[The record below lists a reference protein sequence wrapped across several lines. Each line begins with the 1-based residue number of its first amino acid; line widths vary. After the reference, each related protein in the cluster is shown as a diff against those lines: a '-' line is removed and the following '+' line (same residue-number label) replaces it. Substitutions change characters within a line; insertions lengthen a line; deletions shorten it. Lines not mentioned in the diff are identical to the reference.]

1 MQMSL
6 LESAA
11 KRYLAVVLLNGML
24 AVVCNAPVIAQT
36 QTEPEVYT
44 EGQTQTQARTEPKV
58 ALVLSGGSAF
68 GLAHVGVIRV
78 LEEAGIPIDM
88 VCGTSMGAI
97 VGGLYVAGYSPDQLQ
112 AIVTGMDWNAVFV
125 DSKVTATD
133 HYEND
138 KRTGYALRMGF
149 DKTGV
154 ALGEGVFSGQNIL
167 TLFTKLTLHS
177 LSTRDFD
184 KFPVPF
190 RAVAAD
196 IVTGEK
202 VVFSKGSLAE
212 AMRAS
217 MSIPGVFRP
226 YTVDGKILVDGGM
239 VDNLPVDLAKEMGAD
254 IVIAVESRG
263 YIDTRPEALNNV
275 VAITNR
281 TMNLFI
287 EQNMEPNRKQADIII
302 KPDLSKYGTMSYSEA
317 RQIIEQGEKGAR
329 AMMPQIQE
337 LASRIAQARNLVKPE
352 EQPNRA
358 ALHAPAK
365 VDAIEVQGGNMVEQA
380 FVRGE
385 FASFLNT
392 SPSRDALAQ
401 AIDRIYVTGRFDLVK
416 VDLEPDENGK
426 VTLVASLKPA
436 VQLKDAALI
445 NYDLTTVLTQRSTI
459 DPEISAGLLFRGWTT
474 ANSAAFFKATI
485 GSGVNIYGEYF
496 QPFGPFS
503 VVPWLRFDTDYDDW
517 IFDELKVSTLYRTYG
532 IGFWLEY
539 AISSH
544 QDVRL
549 GLSLESV
556 KETPIPDPEL
566 GTPQGSSGTSTSG
579 VSAHLSAVRAAYRF
593 DNRPSAVFPSSGLA
607 LLVYASW
614 GSVPLGSD
622 LGFFKLDAV
631 YTMAESIGNDSTI
644 GVSAFFGSDFA
655 GIIPG
660 AAPVPTGQYFS
671 LARNGMFYGMAGGEP
686 EGTGDT
692 VAGIGIEIRHRIGKL
707 NPILGGEFYAIANFS
722 LGTTDWYGEDTINY
736 LPLRW
741 SGTVGAGAKLT
752 NQLGAFAGVGLVGSG
767 SGLRPALT
775 LLIGSFNDAI
785 EDRR

>member
-1 MQMSL
+1 MSL
-6 LESAA
+6 LGRAA
-11 KRYLAVVLLNGML
+11 KRYLAVGILSGML
-24 AVVCNAPVIAQT
+24 AVVCNMPVMAQT
-36 QTEPEVYT
+36 QAEPEGHK
-44 EGQTQTQARTEPKV
+44 EGETQALAPTRPKV

-68 GLAHVGVIRV
+68 GLAHVGVIKV

-97 VGGLYVAGYSPDQLQ
+97 VGGLYVAGYSPDQLE
-112 AIVTGMDWNAVFV
+112 AIVTSVDWNAVFV
-125 DSKVTATD
+125 DSKVTAAD
-133 HYEND
+133 RYEND
-138 KRTGYALRMGF
+138 KRMGYALRMGF

-154 ALGEGVFSGQNIL
+154 AIGEGVFSGQNIL
-167 TLFTKLTLHS
+167 TLLTKLTLHS
-177 LSTRDFD
+177 LPTRDFN
-184 KFPVPF
+184 KFAVPY

-196 IVTGEK
+196 ISSGEK

-217 MSIPGVFRP
+217 MSIPGVFKP
-226 YTVDGKILVDGGM
+226 YVVDGRILVDGGM

-263 YIDTRPEALNNV
+263 YIDTSPEALNNV

-317 RQIIEQGEKGAR
+317 SEIIEQGEKGAR
-329 AMMPQIQE
+329 AMMPQITE

-365 VDAIEVQGGNMVEQA
+365 VDAIDVKGGNMLEQA
-380 FVRGE
+380 LVRGE

-426 VTLVASLKPA
+426 VTLVVSLKPA
-436 VQLKDAALI
+436 VQLKDAALV

-459 DPEISAGLLFRGWTT
+459 DPEISVGLLFRGWTT
-474 ANSAAFFKATI
+474 TSSAAFFKATI
-485 GSGVNIYGEYF
+485 GSGINIYGEYF

-532 IGFWLEY
+532 TGFWLEY
-539 AISSH
+539 AIGSH

-556 KETPIPDPEL
+556 KETPIPDSEL
-566 GTPQGSSGTSTSG
+566 GTSQSSSGTSTSGSG

-593 DNRPSAVFPSSGLA
+593 DNRPSVVFPSSGFA

-622 LGFFKLDAV
+622 LGFFKLDAT
-631 YTMAESIGNDSTI
+631 YKMAESIGNDSTI
-644 GVSAFFGSDFA
+644 GVSAFLGSDFA

-660 AAPVPTGQYFS
+660 AAPVTTGQYFS

-686 EGTGDT
+686 QATGDT
-692 VAGIGIEIRHRIGKL
+692 VAGIGVEVRHRIGKL
-707 NPILGGEFYAIANFS
+707 NPILGGDFYAIANFS
-722 LGTTDWYGEDTINY
+722 LGTTDWYGDDTVNY

-741 SGTVGAGAKLT
+741 SGTVGAGARLT

-775 LLIGSFNDAI
+775 LLVGSFEEPI